1 MKRKCIVCGRVY
13 GESGDKQNGSVSG
26 GICDACMLAIEEYR
40 YYKRIYQATGFVEYE
55 RLICGIRKVND
66 SNTSRVTQKRKSE

>member
-40 YYKRIYQATGFVEYE
+40 YYKRMYQATGFVEYE
-55 RLICGIRKVND
+55 RLMTATLQGLHKRERAN
-66 SNTSRVTQKRKSE
+66 RVK